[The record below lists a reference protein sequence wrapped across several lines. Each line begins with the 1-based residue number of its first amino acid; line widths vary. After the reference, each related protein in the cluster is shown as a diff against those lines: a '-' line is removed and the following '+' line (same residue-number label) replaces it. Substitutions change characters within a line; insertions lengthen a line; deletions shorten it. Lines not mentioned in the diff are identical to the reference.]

1 LISGIA
7 DRAVFGQIRKSG
19 RHVRSADLRFRFLTT
34 GTGADLAGT
43 PQVAYSI
50 SRKVGNA
57 VVRNRLRRRL
67 RAILTEELGDDGS
80 LTVLAAVVIVLP
92 GARDRT
98 FLELQG
104 QVQELMKKADESSEN
119 VS

>member
-19 RHVRSADLRFRFLTT
+19 QHVRSADLRFRFLTT
-34 GTGADLAGT
+34 GNRGDLAAT
-43 PQVAYSI
+43 PQLAYSI

-67 RAILTEELGDDGS
+67 RAIFTEELGDDGNW
-80 LTVLAAVVIVLP
+80 TVIAAVVIVLP

-98 FLELQG
+98 FVELQG
-104 QVQELMKKADESSEN
+104 QVQELMKKADKSSEN
-119 VS
+119 VA